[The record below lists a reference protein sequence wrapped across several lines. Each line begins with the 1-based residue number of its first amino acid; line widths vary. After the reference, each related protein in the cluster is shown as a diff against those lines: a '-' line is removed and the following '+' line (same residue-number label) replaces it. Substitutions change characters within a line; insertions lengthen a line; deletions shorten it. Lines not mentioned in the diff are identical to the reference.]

1 MAIDSH
7 EKSQNHLLTL
17 NFYTFGKIISMK
29 AFYSVALS
37 CLILISCGKKEQY
50 HLAFRLPVGQEIEI
64 YQNQTMDMENFMG
77 EKSKAMKTTSSTWFS
92 WNVQSISKDSSLDVK
107 HVYKRYLSNIAMD
120 DSVKVIDSDIP
131 STLDG
136 VDENEEYASFYAL
149 VGKNIDLTLNKQGKT
164 VDMRGLDELK
174 NDFLKDSSKYGKIM
188 GRYLN
193 DLSNESMKSQFATFH
208 IYPEKPVKIGDTWNT
223 DWSMSMG
230 ITFQINYT
238 YTLKSVVGDTAI
250 IDISGLVSTSNS
262 DTKIDTKN
270 PLAALA
276 KMMTITGNYVGE
288 IKSNIKTGLIY
299 KNEQTFDVKAEIN
312 MFGMKMP
319 MNMKGSSSLN
329 MKSKI

>member
-1 MAIDSH
+1 M
-7 EKSQNHLLTL
+7 KTL
-17 NFYTFGKIISMK
+17 
-29 AFYSVALS
+29 YSLALA

-50 HLAFRLPVGQEIEI
+50 HLAFRLPIGQEIEI

-92 WNVQSISKDSSLDVK
+92 WNVQSISNDSSLDVK

-120 DSVKVIDSDIP
+120 DSVKVIDSEIP
-131 STLDG
+131 STLDD
-136 VDENEEYASFYAL
+136 VDQNEEYGSFYAL
-149 VGKNIDLTLNKQGKT
+149 VGKDIGLTLNKQGKT
-164 VDMRGLDELK
+164 VDMKGLDELK

-193 DLSNESMKSQFATFH
+193 DLSNESMKGQFATFH

-250 IDISGLVSTSNS
+250 IDVSGLVSTSNS
-262 DTKIDTKN
+262 DTKMDPKN
-270 PLAALA
+270 PMAALA
-276 KMMTITGNYVGE
+276 KMMTITGNYTGE

-299 KNEQTFDVKAEIN
+299 KDEQTFDVKAEIN

-319 MNMKGSSSLN
+319 MNMKGSTSLN
-329 MKSKI
+329 MTSKI